1 MLKMTAIKIAPTEMI
16 ENQWARRLD
25 SLSKAWYKY
34 SRNWLN
40 ILGLVMVITIIF
52 LAIFA
57 PYITPYP
64 QHAGKFVDFKSAAQP
79 PSWKHI
85 MGTDIMGR
93 DILTRVTFAFG
104 NALLMAIGV
113 LAISVPIGTLTGM
126 TAGYYVGTRIETV
139 IMRLTDVFISI
150 PPLIL
155 ALAVASVLKPT
166 LMNSMM
172 AVTIAWWPWY
182 TRMTFSLAS
191 SIRNEFYVQ
200 AAELVGASQ
209 VHILFREILP
219 NCASSIFTKMALDV
233 GWVILV
239 GAALS
244 FVGLGEQPPTAALGT
259 MVADGVD
266 RMPDQ
271 WWIAVFPALAIMVI
285 VLGFNLFGDG
295 VRDMMAPEE
304 G

>member
-1 MLKMTAIKIAPTEMI
+1 MTATEIDSI
-16 ENQWARRLD
+16 EMAENPWARRLN
-25 SLSKAWYKY
+25 SMNKAWYKY

-40 ILGLVMVITIIF
+40 VVGLVMVLMIIF

-57 PYITPYP
+57 PYVTPYP
-64 QHAGKFVDFKSAAQP
+64 QHAGKFVDFKAAMQP
-79 PSWKHI
+79 PSWNHL

-93 DILTRVTFAFG
+93 DILTRVIFALG
-104 NALLMAIGV
+104 NALLMATGV
-113 LAISVPIGTLTGM
+113 LAIGVPIGILTGM
-126 TAGYYVGTRIETV
+126 IAGYYVGSWVETT

-182 TRMTFSLAS
+182 TRLTFSLTS

-200 AAELVGASQ
+200 AAELVGASKM
-209 VHILFREILP
+209 HILFKEILP
-219 NCASSIFTKMALDV
+219 NCASSVFTKMALDV

-244 FVGLGEQPPTAALGT
+244 FVGLGEQPPAAALGT
-259 MVADGVD
+259 MIADGVE

-271 WWIAVFPALAIMVI
+271 WWIAVFPALGIMII

-295 VRDMMAPEE
+295 IRDMLAPEE
-304 G
+304 E